1 MADVS
6 ALKIGDI
13 SYNIKDKTAR
23 ESITTTNNNVATIER
38 NMLTATYNSSNE
50 TISFSTASTNA

>member
-6 ALKIGDI
+6 ALKIGEV

-23 ESITTTNNNVATIER
+23 ESISTTNSNVSNIEK
-38 NMLTATYNSSNE
+38 NMLTAKYESTSE
-50 TISFSTASTNA
+50 TISFSNASANS

>member
-23 ESITTTNNNVATIER
+23 ESITTTNNNVANIER

-50 TISFSTASTNA
+50 TISFSTASNNA